1 MSAEQP
7 SRRHWRRNLA
17 AAICLSP
24 VALAVGSIALGAV
37 HGTAVTYGLYIVLFS
52 AVIGAF
58 NFNFSFVRP
67 FLYRLMHGS
76 REGYHHISGIPGVG
90 TLIVVVGV
98 LLSFGDI
105 VTASVGLLVLLID
118 TGGLPWFIAAT
129 WKYSSSWDGP
139 ERLPWW

>member
-1 MSAEQP
+1 MSDEQP
-7 SRRHWRRNLA
+7 LQWHWRRNTA

-24 VALAVGSIALGAV
+24 IALAVGSIVLGTV
-37 HGTAVTYGLYIVLFS
+37 HGTALTYGLYIVLFA

-58 NFNFSFVRP
+58 NFTFSFVRP
-67 FLYRLMHGS
+67 LLYRLIHGS
-76 REGYHHISGIPGVG
+76 REGYQHISGFPGVG

-105 VTASVGLLVLLID
+105 ITASVGLLVLLID
-118 TGGLPWFIAAT
+118 TGGLPWFIAVT

-139 ERLPWW
+139 ERMPWW